1 MTHRV
6 AIDILLWIALLA
18 ILTIVATASARSEPA
33 HVEVARS
40 FIGTT
45 EHGGNNRGKEVK
57 MFLASVGLDQG
68 YAWCAAFVSYCLS
81 EADVL
86 YPTKRTAGARSFIS
100 KKSIKA
106 SDVLTGKVKV
116 EPGWLVI
123 WQKGNSWSGHIG
135 IVTEWGKRHGKG
147 IEGNTNCGKGSR
159 SDGDGVCEKPESIQP
174 GNYFRITHFEP
185 VVPRPDPEPTKVYA
199 PTIKDFGGPLP
210 RERASGAEGVR

>member
-1 MTHRV
+1 MTRRT
-6 AIDILLWIALLA
+6 IINLLLWLSLLA
-18 ILTIVATASARSEPA
+18 ALTVAATASARTEPK

-40 FIGTT
+40 FVGTT

-57 MFLASVGLDQG
+57 MFLASVGLGQG

-81 EADVL
+81 KADVL

-135 IVTEWGKRHGKG
+135 IVTEWGKRYGKG

-185 VVPRPDPEPTKVYA
+185 VVPRPDPEPVKVSVS
-199 PTIKDFGGPLP
+199 TIKDFGGSLP
-210 RERASGAEGVR
+210 REKVPQAEDAR